1 MSLDRSEDSGREL
14 SGDGGGPNDLLD
26 SSPRIAP
33 VDYRFHLA
41 VGSRFENIEL
51 VQVVLKDCLQRI
63 GMDDDA
69 QHWVDVAVR
78 EALANAIKHGNLQH
92 PDKQVQVDLA
102 VEGDDL
108 VIRVEDEGV
117 GFDPSQI
124 GDPLAPE
131 NILRT
136 NGRGIFYM
144 RSFMDDITYSSG
156 PGGGTM
162 VTLRKRFAGPKT
174 EPSD

>member
-1 MSLDRSEDSGREL
+1 M
-14 SGDGGGPNDLLD
+14 
-26 SSPRIAP
+26 P

-108 VIRVEDEGV
+108 VIRVEDEG
-117 GFDPSQI
+117 PTAAASSTCEASWTTSPI
-124 GDPLAPE
+124 APA
-131 NILRT
+131 
-136 NGRGIFYM
+136 
-144 RSFMDDITYSSG
+144 
-156 PGGGTM
+156 P
-162 VTLRKRFAGPKT
+162 AAAPW
-174 EPSD
+174 

>member
-1 MSLDRSEDSGREL
+1 M
-14 SGDGGGPNDLLD
+14 
-26 SSPRIAP
+26 P

-51 VQVVLKDCLQRI
+51 VQVVLRDCLQRI
-63 GMDDDA
+63 GMDEDT

-78 EALANAIKHGNLQH
+78 EALANAIKHGNLQD
-92 PDKQVQVDLA
+92 PAKQVHVDLA
-102 VEGDDL
+102 VEGSDL

-117 GFDPSQI
+117 GFDPSLL

-131 NILRT
+131 NLLRP

-144 RSFMDDITYSSG
+144 RSFMDDITYGSG

-162 VTLRKRFAGPKT
+162 VTLRKRFTGPQT
-174 EPSD
+174 DPSDQAMRGGN